1 MIMAQAMIVSLR
13 IQSPQ
18 PTTGAAPSA
27 ASHFV
32 AGRPCASLADT
43 SAEWRT

>member
-1 MIMAQAMIVSLR
+1 MIAAQAMIVSLR

-18 PTTGAAPSA
+18 LTTGAAPGA

-32 AGRPCASLADT
+32 AGGPRSSLADT
-43 SAEWRT
+43 SAK